1 MAAINLKSGAC
12 TLIEVSA
19 SKSEAPVTI
28 KIYDGLTNSSPLKD
42 TLTISS
48 STPVAK
54 IYALAMLTGISFE
67 ASGPCSQL
75 SFTYK

>member
-1 MAAINLKSGAC
+1 MSAINLKSGNC
-12 TLIEVSA
+12 TLMEVSA
-19 SKSEAPVTI
+19 AKLSAPVTI
-28 KIYDGLTNSSPLKD
+28 TIYDGLTNSSPVKD

-54 IYALAMLTGISFE
+54 IYALTILTGISFE

-75 SFTYK
+75 SFTYR